1 MSIGTP
7 TTRDTEMME
16 KTLTRARH
24 ALAQGS
30 VGIAALL
37 LWDTQILALAH
48 NAYNETGD
56 LTAHAEMMAFRQA
69 ASQLNAMGQEQ
80 RGQVVLY
87 CSLEPCLLCFAAAAY
102 VGLRRIVYSALYEDG
117 QEDLQVARHLPL
129 QRLNPLLIRGPI
141 ELVPGVKR
149 EEGRALLALMGK
161 TSAENYGTPLP

>member
-56 LTAHAEMMAFRQA
+56 LT
-69 ASQLNAMGQEQ
+69 
-80 RGQVVLY
+80 
-87 CSLEPCLLCFAAAAY
+87 
-102 VGLRRIVYSALYEDG
+102 ALYEDG

>member
-16 KTLTRARH
+16 KTLAEARR

-30 VGIAALL
+30 AGIAALL
-37 LWDTQILALAH
+37 LWDTQILALTQ
-48 NAYNETGD
+48 NAYYETGD
-56 LTAHAEMMAFRQA
+56 LTAHAEMTAFRQA
-69 ASQLNAMGQEQ
+69 ASRLNAMSQEQ

-87 CSLEPCLLCFAAAAY
+87 CSLEPCLLCFAAASY
-102 VGLRRIVYSALYEDG
+102 VGIRRIVFSALYEDG
-117 QEDLQVARHLPL
+117 LEELQIARHLPL
-129 QRLNPLLIRGPI
+129 EHLNSLLIRGPI

-161 TSAENYGTPLP
+161 ANTE